1 MEETKMA
8 EEEEKSQTQPETL
21 KRIRFEDR
29 ISSLPDCLLIE
40 ILSRLP
46 STKHAI
52 TTTTLSKRWQHLWTS
67 LHTLIFT
74 HHKTH
79 NHPQT
84 HFYSYVDKT
93 LSQCHHFKLN
103 KFTVY
108 TCYDYRFES
117 QVNNWIRYAVNCN
130 VQELN
135 LTLWN
140 VECEAE
146 FLLDQFF
153 FNCCCFTN
161 LKLSGCVFN
170 PIGDVKWS
178 KLNKLWI
185 SHANLDEGLIE
196 NVLSG
201 SPVLET
207 LVLDNCYG
215 YRRVNITSKSVKK
228 LVFSGYMVPDDDNVE
243 DVVEINAPG
252 VLSLAIHDDLLLWK
266 LSLVDVSSLVE
277 ADLDY
282 TKGGHYDTTT
292 PKEAEEE
299 MLKGFI
305 LDLRHVK
312 ELKIGIFCFKVL
324 CRLEAKGFVFPSNLK
339 VHDVTSSPLY
349 SDDDSMGFSD
359 WSDSDSATICM
370 FLFFFNLLQ
379 CLRFVQHLTSAN
391 MRI

>member
-1 MEETKMA
+1 MILSFSFLFSPFLSKLERLNLDK
-8 EEEEKSQTQPETL
+8 KSRNQNGSTRRRRKTPNSTRNP
-21 KRIRFEDR
+21 KTDPIEDR

-84 HFYSYVDKT
+84 HFYSFVDKT
-93 LSQCHHFKLN
+93 LSQCHHSKLN
-103 KFTVY
+103 KLTLY

-153 FNCCCFTN
+153 FNCCCCFTH

-170 PIGDVKWS
+170 PVGDINWS

-196 NVLSG
+196 NMLSG
-201 SPVLET
+201 SPGLET

-228 LVFSGYMVPDDDNVE
+228 LVFSGYMVPDDDDDDDVE

-252 VLSLAIHDDLLLWK
+252 VLSLAIHDDLLL
-266 LSLVDVSSLVE
+266 VDVWSLVE

-292 PKEAEEE
+292 PKEAEEQ

-305 LDLRHVK
+305 LNLRHVK

-324 CRLEAKGFVFPSNLK
+324 CRLKAKGFVFSIELEG
-339 VHDVTSSPLY
+339 S
-349 SDDDSMGFSD
+349 
-359 WSDSDSATICM
+359 
-370 FLFFFNLLQ
+370 
-379 CLRFVQHLTSAN
+379 
-391 MRI
+391 